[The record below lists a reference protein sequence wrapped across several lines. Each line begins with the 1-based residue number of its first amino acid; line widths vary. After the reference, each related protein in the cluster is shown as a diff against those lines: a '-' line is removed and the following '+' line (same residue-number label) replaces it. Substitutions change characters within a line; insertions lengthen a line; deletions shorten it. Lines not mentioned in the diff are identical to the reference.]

1 MNKLTCTVNHISFHD
16 HNSWCETALCDCS
29 AASLAQNC
37 DGLLVVGS
45 SLQVYS
51 AFRLAK
57 AAKQA
62 EASLTLLTAGW
73 TRADDL
79 ADMKIECL
87 AGEALSRLAK
97 DPALLVPRSYE
108 VATA

>member
-1 MNKLTCTVNHISFHD
+1 MTTTEHAC
-16 HNSWCETALCDCS
+16 ACS
-29 AASLAQNC
+29 ALSLAQSC

-97 DPALLVPRSYE
+97 DPALLVPRTYE

>member
-1 MNKLTCTVNHISFHD
+1 M
-16 HNSWCETALCDCS
+16 CS
-29 AASLAQNC
+29 AMALAQGC
-37 DGLLVVGS
+37 DGLMVVGS

-62 EASLTLLTAGW
+62 EAGIAILTAGW

-79 ADMKIECL
+79 ADLKFECL
-87 AGEALSRLAK
+87 AGEALTRLANE
-97 DPALLVPRSYE
+97 PALSVPRSYDTKF
-108 VATA
+108 AAA

>member
-1 MNKLTCTVNHISFHD
+1 M
-16 HNSWCETALCDCS
+16 
-29 AASLAQNC
+29 
-37 DGLLVVGS
+37 VGS

-62 EASLTLLTAGW
+62 EAGIAILTAGW

-79 ADMKIECL
+79 AELKFECL
-87 AGEALSRLAK
+87 AGEALTRLANE
-97 DPALLVPRSYE
+97 PALSVPRSYDTKI
-108 VATA
+108 AAA